1 MTSPR
6 YARLVADVFKRA
18 EPLAPDLSPTRPER
32 DDEIALIE
40 QAMDRKRRRA
50 SRFRLFARWSTAAAV
65 VFGCAATWRLAT
77 ETVSS
82 RPAVSTSGTTEPTA
96 VAPIA
101 IAIASGGG
109 AIVEAPGAS
118 GPAVAGRALQ
128 AGSRLMVDPGA
139 GAKLSLST
147 GTHLEVEPGSQL
159 TVVEDGRAQIFA
171 LSTGSLRADVAK
183 LTHGER
189 FIVRTG
195 DAEIEV
201 HGTSFLVDVV
211 PSDPACGGGTTTRVT
226 VYEGVVAVRSQGT
239 EDSLRAGEQWPRGCR
254 KSAAEPEP
262 TSLPAPKRAF
272 KSEGVRVI
280 GTRTA
285 AAAPL
290 PAVNHPSYPVA
301 PPSQVATS
309 LPVAPP
315 SQVATMLRSPS
326 PGLAEENDL
335 FAEGML
341 ARRYG
346 NLPLALAKMDRFLE
360 KFPSSHLA
368 ENAVAER
375 MRLLR
380 TLDPPKATSAAH
392 YYLQRYP
399 NGFARADAEGILT
412 GTR

>member
-18 EPLAPDLSPTRPER
+18 EPPAPYLGPTRPER
-32 DDEIALIE
+32 DDEVELIE
-40 QAMDRKRRRA
+40 QAMDRQWRRA
-50 SRFRLFARWSTAAAV
+50 RRFRLFARWSAAAAV
-65 VFGCAATWRLAT
+65 VFVCAATWRLAT
-77 ETVSS
+77 EKPVAS
-82 RPAVSTSGTTEPTA
+82 RAAATTSGTTAEPTA
-96 VAPIA
+96 GAPIA

-109 AIVEAPGAS
+109 AIVGVPGPS
-118 GPAVAGRALQ
+118 VPAVAGRTLH

-139 GAKLSLST
+139 GATLSLST

-171 LSTGSLRADVAK
+171 LNTGSLRADVAK
-183 LTHGER
+183 LAHGER

-211 PSDPACGGGTTTRVT
+211 PSDPTCGGGATTRVT
-226 VYEGVVAVRSQGT
+226 VYEGVVAVRSHGT
-239 EDSLRAGEQWPRGCR
+239 EDSLRAGEHWPRGCR
-254 KSAAEPEP
+254 KSAAAPGP
-262 TSLPAPKRAF
+262 TPIPKREPKNEA
-272 KSEGVRVI
+272 VRVVSA
-280 GTRTA
+280 RPA
-285 AAAPL
+285 AAAPV
-290 PAVNHPSYPVA
+290 PAVNDS
-301 PPSQVATS
+301 S

-315 SQVATMLRSPS
+315 SQGATAPRLPS
-326 PGLAEENDL
+326 SGLAEENDL

-380 TLDPPKATSAAH
+380 TLDPTKAIGAAN
-392 YYLQRYP
+392 YYLHRYP
-399 NGFARADAEGILT
+399 NGFARADAEGIVT

>member
-1 MTSPR
+1 
-6 YARLVADVFKRA
+6 VADVFKHA
-18 EPLAPDLSPTRPER
+18 EPPVPDLGPKHPER

-65 VFGCAATWRLAT
+65 VFVCAATWRLAT
-77 ETVSS
+77 EKPGTS
-82 RPAVSTSGTTEPTA
+82 RAAARTGGTSAEPTV
-96 VAPIA
+96 VAPVAIA

-109 AIVEAPGAS
+109 AIVGAPGAS
-118 GPAVAGRALQ
+118 MPAGAGRTLQ

-139 GAKLSLST
+139 GATLSLST
-147 GTHLEVEPGSQL
+147 GTHLDVEPGSQL

-171 LSTGSLRADVAK
+171 LSAGSLRADVAK
-183 LTHGER
+183 LAHGER

-211 PSDPACGGGTTTRVT
+211 PSDPACGDGATTRVT
-226 VYEGVVAVRSQGT
+226 VYEGVVAVRSRGT
-239 EDSLRAGEQWPRGCR
+239 EDSLRAGERWPRGCR
-254 KSAAEPEP
+254 KSAAVLVP
-262 TSLPAPKRAF
+262 TSPPVPKREPKNEA
-272 KSEGVRVI
+272 VRVVSA
-280 GTRTA
+280 RPA
-285 AAAPL
+285 AVAPL
-290 PAVNHPSYPVA
+290 PLVDGPSLPIA
-301 PPSQVATS
+301 PPSQGATA
-309 LPVAPP
+309 PRPP
-315 SQVATMLRSPS
+315 SS
-326 PGLAEENDL
+326 GLVEENDL

-380 TLDPPKATSAAH
+380 TLDPPKAIGAAN
-392 YYLQRYP
+392 YYLQRYS
-399 NGFARADAEGILT
+399 NGFARAEAEGILT